1 MKLSFSTKGWHE
13 GSFEDFCNIAADL
26 RFDGIE
32 LHNVYNRLF
41 TDKNGAFHDYTA
53 AATVRHLYEKKLQLP
68 CIDTISNIADK
79 TSEKQFKE
87 EISTCLNIAK
97 NLKIPCIRVKAT
109 AALGDSA
116 ATEQVYK
123 VLSDVITLA
132 EDAKITILIET
143 SGLFADT
150 KALRDMLERFASD

>member
-32 LHNVYNRLF
+32 LHNIYNRLF

-53 AATVRHLYEKKLQLP
+53 AATVRRLYEKKLQIP
-68 CIDTISNIADK
+68 CIDVISNSADVKSEENFKDELFSCLTIA
-79 TSEKQFKE
+79 Q
-87 EISTCLNIAK
+87 

-109 AALGDSA
+109 APLNDEN

-123 VLSDVITLA
+123 VLSDVLEKA
-132 EDAKITILIET
+132 ENTKISIYC
-143 SGLFADT
+143 
-150 KALRDMLERFASD
+150 M